1 MRAQPQAAAA
11 PPRQAAPW
19 VFLAL
24 VLILLGAQT
33 TWSQFDAR
41 QHVEAEARD
50 WLENHSKVLHDTL
63 ERDLHSIDAA
73 LRYLSEHGPQHMA
86 QPGGIGHFAAELVT
100 LSEVLPNV
108 RALLVLDARGTML
121 ASNRAELIDRDFA
134 ERDYFAALRRAP
146 SPDRLHVT
154 PPFTTLLGVY
164 TLALSRPVYDARGE
178 FAGVVAAVLEPGKLA
193 EKLRRMHS
201 PPGTRLSILHGDGIL
216 LTMVP
221 ERQGMAAEAAV
232 ANPDSLYRR
241 HRASGQPA
249 SYLTGP
255 SAFTGAPTA
264 ISLRTLQPAGLGMTA
279 PLVVA
284 TARDQ
289 ADILAPWREESR
301 HHLVVFLLLAA
312 AGTLALGLHER
323 RRHDLERKLRR
334 EEEQG
339 RHLQLSLQRFLDHLP
354 ALAYVKDGD
363 LRARM
368 VNRSFLSMLGKE
380 PAEVIGKTNAELFP
394 AAFAAKISADDR
406 QVLAS
411 GEATTIEETFDGREY
426 ETTKFVIA
434 DDRGPRQ
441 LGGITFDITE
451 RKRAERE
458 LAARLEEL
466 RALNHRLE
474 EAHHQLLQSEKM
486 AALGQLAAGVAHEIN
501 NPVGFVGTN
510 LRTLQNYLR
519 DLFRVAAACEE
530 AAAQARVPEDFV
542 RIQAVKDEVDFDYL
556 RNDVFHL
563 LEESVGGLA
572 RVKKI
577 VQDLKDFSRPGEVEW
592 QLADLRQGLDST
604 LNIVAHEI
612 KYKCAV
618 RKEYGDIPP
627 IRCLPAELN
636 QVFLN
641 LLTNAAQAI
650 PDKGEIV
657 IRTGRDGDEVFV
669 AVGDNGQG
677 IAPEHLGRIFDP
689 FFSTKPVGEGTGLG
703 LSLSYAIVQKHG
715 GRIEVE
721 SRVGAGTTFT
731 VLLPIERKTPTTD
744 TREE

>member
-19 VFLAL
+19 FFLTL

-33 TWSQFDAR
+33 TWSLLDAR
-41 QHVEAEARD
+41 QRVESEARD
-50 WLENHSKVLHDTL
+50 WLENHSRVLHDSMR
-63 ERDLHSIDAA
+63 RDLHSIDAA
-73 LRYLSEHGPQHMA
+73 LRYLREQAPVHLAHSA
-86 QPGGIGHFAAELVT
+86 DRRHFAAELAT

-121 ASNRAELIDRDFA
+121 ASNRAELIGGDFA
-134 ERDYFAALRRAP
+134 ERDYFAALQRAP

-164 TLALSRPVYDARGE
+164 TLALSRPVYDAQGE
-178 FAGVVAAVLEPGKLA
+178 FAGVVAAVLEPEKLS
-193 EKLRRMHS
+193 EKLRGMHS

-221 ERQGMAAEAAV
+221 EPRGMAAEAAV
-232 ANPDSLYRR
+232 ANPGSLYRR

-249 SYLTGP
+249 SYIVGP
-255 SAFTGAPTA
+255 SAFTGMATA
-264 ISLRTLQPAGLGMTA
+264 ISMRTLQPAGLNMTA
-279 PLVVA
+279 QLMVA

-289 ADILAPWREESR
+289 ADILAPWREETRS
-301 HHLVVFLLLAA
+301 HVVVFLLVATS
-312 AGTLALGLHER
+312 GILALAFHLR
-323 RRHDLERKLRR
+323 RRREFELKLRR

-368 VNRSFLSMLGKE
+368 VNRHCLSMLGKE

-406 QVLAS
+406 QVLVS
-411 GEATTIEETFDGREY
+411 GEATTYEETLDGREY

-474 EAHHQLLQSEKM
+474 ETHHQLLQSEKM

-530 AAAQARVPEDFV
+530 AAAQARVPEDFA

-612 KYKCAV
+612 KYRCAV

-669 AVGDNGQG
+669 AVEDNGQG

-689 FFSTKPVGEGTGLG
+689 FYTTKPVGEGTGLG

-715 GRIEVE
+715 GRIEVD
-721 SRVGAGTTFT
+721 STPGQGTTFT
-731 VLLPIERKTPTTD
+731 VRLPIEGKPPIAD
-744 TREE
+744 TGEE

>member
-19 VFLAL
+19 AFLAL

-41 QHVEAEARD
+41 RHVEAEARD

-86 QPGGIGHFAAELVT
+86 QPGGIGHFTAELVT

-108 RALLVLDARGTML
+108 RALLVLDAQGKML
-121 ASNRAELIDRDFA
+121 ASNRAELIGRDFA
-134 ERDYFAALRRAP
+134 ERDYFAAPRRAP

-154 PPFTTLLGVY
+154 QPFTTLLGVY
-164 TLALSRPVYDARGE
+164 TLALSRPAYDAQGE
-178 FAGVVAAVLEPGKLA
+178 FAGVVAAVLDP
-193 EKLRRMHS
+193 EKLGEKLHRMHS

-221 ERQGMAAEAAV
+221 ERQDMAAQAAV
-232 ANPDSLYRR
+232 ANPGSLYRR

-255 SAFTGAPTA
+255 SAFTGTSTA

-289 ADILAPWREESR
+289 ADILAPWREETR

-323 RRHDLERKLRR
+323 RRRDLERKLRR

-339 RHLQLSLQRFLDHLP
+339 RYLQLSLQRFLDHLP

-363 LRARM
+363 LRVRM
-368 VNRSFLSMLGKE
+368 LNRTFLSMLGKE
-380 PAEVIGKTNAELFP
+380 PAEVIGKTNAELLP
-394 AAFAAKISADDR
+394 GEFAAKISADDR

-411 GEATTIEETFDGREY
+411 GKTTTIEETLDGREY
-426 ETTKFVIA
+426 ETTKFVIE

-466 RALNHRLE
+466 RALNRQLE
-474 EAHHQLLQSEKM
+474 DAHHQLLQSEKM

-501 NPVGFVGTN
+501 NPVGFVSTN

-530 AAAQARVPEDFV
+530 AAAQASAPEDFAH
-542 RIQAVKDEVDFDYL
+542 IQAVKDEVDFDYL
-556 RNDVFHL
+556 RNDVFLL

-612 KYKCAV
+612 KYRCAV
-618 RKEYGDIPP
+618 RMEYGDIPP

-689 FFSTKPVGEGTGLG
+689 FYTTKPVGEGTGLG

-715 GRIEVE
+715 GRIEVD
-721 SRVGAGTTFT
+721 STPGQGTTFT
-731 VLLPIERKTPTTD
+731 VRLPIERKPPPAD
-744 TREE
+744 TGEE

>member
-1 MRAQPQAAAA
+1 MSAQPQAAVA

-86 QPGGIGHFAAELVT
+86 QPGGIGHFTAELVT

-121 ASNRAELIDRDFA
+121 ASNRAELIGGDFA

-164 TLALSRPVYDARGE
+164 TLALLRPVYDARGE
-178 FAGVVAAVLEPGKLA
+178 FAGVVAAVLEPERLS
-193 EKLRRMHS
+193 EKLRGMHS

-216 LTMVP
+216 LTLVP
-221 ERQGMAAEAAV
+221 EQPGMTLQSAI
-232 ANPDSLYRR
+232 ANPGSMFHY
-241 HRASGQPA
+241 HQASGQPA
-249 SYLTGP
+249 SFRIGP
-255 SAFTGAPTA
+255 GIFTGAATA
-264 ISLRTLQPAGLGMTA
+264 ISMRTLQPADLNMTA
-279 PLVVA
+279 SLLVT

-289 ADILAPWREESR
+289 ADILAPWHEETR
-301 HHLVVFLLLAA
+301 HHLVVFVLIAA
-312 AGTLALGLHER
+312 VSTLALGLHQR
-323 RRHDLERKLRR
+323 RRRELERQLEREHEQIRQTKL
-334 EEEQG
+334 
-339 RHLQLSLQRFLDHLP
+339 LLQRFLDHLP

-368 VNRSFLSMLGKE
+368 VNRHFLSMLGKE
-380 PAEVIGKTNAELFP
+380 PIEVIGKTNAELLP
-394 AAFAAKISADDR
+394 DAFAAKVSADDR

-411 GEATTIEETFDGREY
+411 GKTTTIEETFDGREY
-426 ETTKFVIA
+426 EATKFVIA
-434 DDRGPRQ
+434 DERGPRL
-441 LGGITFDITE
+441 LGGISFDVTE
-451 RKRAERE
+451 RKRTERE

-466 RALNHRLE
+466 RMLNHRLE
-474 EAHHQLLQSEKM
+474 ETHHQLLQSEKM
-486 AALGQLAAGVAHEIN
+486 ASLGQLAAGVAHEIN
-501 NPVGFVGTN
+501 NPVGFVSSN

-519 DLFRVAAACEE
+519 DLFRVAAVCEE
-530 AAAQARVPEDFV
+530 AAIKARAPEDFA

-556 RNDVFHL
+556 RTDVVHL
-563 LEESVGGLA
+563 VEESVGGLA

-592 QLADLRQGLDST
+592 QFADLRQGLDST

-618 RKEYGDIPP
+618 RKDYGDMPP

-689 FFSTKPVGEGTGLG
+689 FYTTKPVGEGTGLG

-715 GRIEVE
+715 GRIEVD
-721 SRVGAGTTFT
+721 STPGQGTTFT
-731 VLLPIERKTPTTD
+731 VRLPIERKPPTAD